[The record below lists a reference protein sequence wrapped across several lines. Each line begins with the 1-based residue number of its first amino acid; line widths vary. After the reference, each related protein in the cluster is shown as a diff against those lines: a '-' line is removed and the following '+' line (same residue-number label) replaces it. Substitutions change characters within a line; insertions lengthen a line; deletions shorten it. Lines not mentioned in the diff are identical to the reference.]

1 MRSQEVLGLTDSDYL
16 QGMFHEDFIA
26 QLQWQEAGTYSTQLP
41 WKPDHPTLPSN
52 KNLTLA
58 RLQSSS
64 CKLGRIQ
71 KIEEYHTV
79 VEQQLEQGIL
89 EVRFW
94 YFYGAKTKAPKI
106 PKEVKL
112 GNLKASTPKAKA
124 DLFNRFVASVF
135 LKSSS
140 MPRNTSITGNKG
152 NELYSI
158 QASIDEVTKALRAID
173 PNKAYGPDQ
182 IPGRLLKEC
191 ASESVPSPTQ
201 LINLSLRTGQ
211 VPKEWKRANIVPIF
225 KKGRKRWCE
234 KLQAD
239 LSTEPPFKDGWMLC
253 DKSNFWV
260 YC

>member
-1 MRSQEVLGLTDSDYL
+1 M
-16 QGMFHEDFIA
+16 
-26 QLQWQEAGTYSTQLP
+26 
-41 WKPDHPTLPSN
+41 
-52 KNLTLA
+52 
-58 RLQSSS
+58 
-64 CKLGRIQ
+64 
-71 KIEEYHTV
+71 
-79 VEQQLEQGIL
+79 
-89 EVRFW
+89 
-94 YFYGAKTKAPKI
+94 KAPRI

-140 MPRNTSITGNKG
+140 MPRNTSITANNG

-201 LINLSLRTGQ
+201 LINLSLRTGR
-211 VPKEWKRANIVPIF
+211 VPKEWKCANIVPIF
-225 KKGRKRWCE
+225 KKGRKR
-234 KLQAD
+234 
-239 LSTEPPFKDGWMLC
+239 
-253 DKSNFWV
+253 
-260 YC
+260 